1 MRILGLSGSL
11 RAASSNT
18 AVLQGMLTLD
28 LPNLEFELF
37 SQLSELSHF
46 NPDLDVEPEPSPV
59 QNFRSELRR
68 VQAVVISTPA
78 YAHSLPGPLK
88 NAIDWIVRS
97 GELYE
102 KPVAIVNPSPRSA
115 YAQAALLRFFEPW
128 GQRSL
133 MRLLSLCIHPARSR
147 WRESSRR
154 RAYCNRSAPSST
166 HYCELL
172 ARKTAISV
180 SYFC

>member
-1 MRILGLSGSL
+1 MRILGSSGSL

-18 AVLQGMLTLD
+18 AVLHGMITLD

-37 SQLSELSHF
+37 SQLSELPHY

-68 VQAVVISTPA
+68 VQAVVISTPE

-88 NAIDWIVRS
+88 NALDWIVRS

-115 YAQAALLRFFEPW
+115 YAQAALVEVLRAMGAKVIDEAAVTLYPS
-128 GQRSL
+128 GPL
-133 MRLLSLCIHPARSR
+133 ALAGILA
-147 WRESSRR
+147 
-154 RAYCNRSAPSST
+154 APS
-166 HYCELL
+166 LL
-172 ARKTAISV
+172 QPLRAFLDALLQVTGSQDGNQR
-180 SYFC
+180 

>member
-18 AVLQGMLTLD
+18 AVLQGMITPD

-37 SQLSELSHF
+37 SQLSELPHF

-68 VQAVVISTPA
+68 PQAVVISTPE

-88 NAIDWIVRS
+88 NALDWIVRS

-115 YAQAALLRFFEPW
+115 YAQAALVEVLRAMGAKVIDEAAVTLYPS
-128 GQRSL
+128 GPL
-133 MRLLSLCIHPARSR
+133 ALAGILA
-147 WRESSRR
+147 
-154 RAYCNRSAPSST
+154 APS
-166 HYCELL
+166 LL
-172 ARKTAISV
+172 QPLRAFLDALLRVTGSQDGNQR
-180 SYFC
+180 

>member
-18 AVLQGMLTLD
+18 AVLQGMITLG

-68 VQAVVISTPA
+68 VQAVVISTPE

-88 NAIDWIVRS
+88 NAIDCIVRS

-115 YAQAALLRFFEPW
+115 YAQAALVEVLRAMGAKVIDEAAVTLYPS
-128 GQRSL
+128 GPL
-133 MRLLSLCIHPARSR
+133 VLAGILA
-147 WRESSRR
+147 
-154 RAYCNRSAPSST
+154 APS
-166 HYCELL
+166 LL
-172 ARKTAISV
+172 QPLRAFLDALLRVTGSQDGNQR
-180 SYFC
+180 

>member
-18 AVLQGMLTLD
+18 AVLQGMITLG

-37 SQLSELSHF
+37 SQLSELPHF

-68 VQAVVISTPA
+68 PQAVVISTPE

-88 NAIDWIVRS
+88 NALDWIVRS

-115 YAQAALLRFFEPW
+115 YAQAALVEVLRAMGAKVIDEAAVTLYPS
-128 GQRSL
+128 GPL
-133 MRLLSLCIHPARSR
+133 ALAGILA
-147 WRESSRR
+147 
-154 RAYCNRSAPSST
+154 APS
-166 HYCELL
+166 LL
-172 ARKTAISV
+172 QPLRAFLDALLRVTGSQDGNQR
-180 SYFC
+180 